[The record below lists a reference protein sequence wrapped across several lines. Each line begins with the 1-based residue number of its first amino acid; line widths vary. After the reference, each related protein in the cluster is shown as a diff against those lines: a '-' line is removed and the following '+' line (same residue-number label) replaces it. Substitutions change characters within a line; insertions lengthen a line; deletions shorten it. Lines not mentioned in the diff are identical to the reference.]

1 MMHSGNRRI
10 IVLAAGLSLITHIA
24 LATIFIDKNNE
35 AQIEGGSAVSISVMG
50 DASIDQVMAGE
61 LNPNDVKPHQDP
73 SEEIS
78 QLELHKPE
86 EALVDQSNE
95 IAALEAKPM
104 AQQIETFAPLEELE
118 AKPLKSEVTPISP
131 TQTLTRP
138 EIEPEKVE
146 LKTASIIQQSNAPGE
161 IPLVQQN
168 HLIEQDLREK
178 PTEVMAAYATTE
190 AVETVNKPIEQ
201 LKAQTP
207 NNTVP
212 VPQFR
217 PLEDYQKQVKT
228 ASLSPNEPLKKTKK
242 TNVRKKVET
251 KKATSGNKGKN
262 EANIKKGTQTSKAKK
277 GKVTSKKQ
285 GNSKTAGNG
294 NITNYKGKVRRKIAS
309 RFNPRT
315 RPAKRDAVVSFTIGK
330 TGSANSVRL
339 ARSSGNAKLDRAAL
353 SAVRK
358 ASPFPSLP
366 SGNTRLAF
374 SVPLN
379 AR

>member
-10 IVLAAGLSLITHIA
+10 FILAAGLSLITHIA
-24 LATIFIDKNNE
+24 LATIFIDKDDE
-35 AQIEGGSAVSISVMG
+35 AQIAGGSAVSISVMG
-50 DASIDQVMAGE
+50 DGSIDQVMAGE

-73 SEEIS
+73 SEETS
-78 QLELHKPE
+78 QLEPLKPE
-86 EALVDQSNE
+86 ETSIDQSHE
-95 IAALEAKPM
+95 EAVLEAKPM
-104 AQQIETFAPLEELE
+104 AQQVETTTPLEEHKS
-118 AKPLKSEVTPISP
+118 KPLKSKITSISP
-131 TQTLTRP
+131 AQTLTAS
-138 EIEPEKVE
+138 EIDAEKLE
-146 LKTASIIQQSNAPGE
+146 LKTASIIQQSNTQGE
-161 IPLVQQN
+161 IPLVQQDQMF
-168 HLIEQDLREK
+168 EQDLREK
-178 PTEVMAAYATTE
+178 PTEVMTAYATTE
-190 AVETVNKPIEQ
+190 AVETVNKPLEQ
-201 LKAQTP
+201 LEAQTP
-207 NNTVP
+207 NNAVP

-228 ASLSPNEPLKKTKK
+228 ASLSPNEPLKKIKK
-242 TNVRKKVET
+242 TNVKKKVKT

-262 EANIKKGTQTSKAKK
+262 KASVKKGTQTSKSKK
-277 GKVTSKKQ
+277 GKVGSKKQ

-330 TGSANSVRL
+330 NGSANSVRL

-366 SGNTRLAF
+366 SGNTKMAF

>member
-24 LATIFIDKNNE
+24 LATIFIDQNYE
-35 AQIEGGSAVSISVMG
+35 AQIAGGSVVSISVMG

-61 LNPNDVKPHQDP
+61 LNPNDVKPYQDP
-73 SEEIS
+73 SEETS
-78 QLELHKPE
+78 ELEPEKPKE
-86 EALVDQSNE
+86 TLVDQLQE
-95 IAALEAKPM
+95 VVALEAKPM
-104 AQQIETFAPLEELE
+104 TEQIQTSASLEELK
-118 AKPLKSEVTPISP
+118 ARPLKSEVTPKSP
-131 TQTLTRP
+131 TQTLATP
-138 EIEPEKVE
+138 EIKPEKVE
-146 LKTASIIQQSNAPGE
+146 LKTASIIQQSDAQGE
-161 IPLVQQN
+161 IPLVQQGQM
-168 HLIEQDLREK
+168 IEQDLRDK
-178 PTEVMAAYATTE
+178 PTEVMTAYATTE
-190 AVETVNKPIEQ
+190 PVETVRKPYEQ
-201 LKAQTP
+201 LEVQTP
-207 NNTVP
+207 VSAIP

-217 PLEDYQKQVKT
+217 PVEDYQKQVKT
-228 ASLSPNEPLKKTKK
+228 ASLSPNEPVKKIKK
-242 TNVRKKVET
+242 TNVKKKVKT

-262 EANIKKGTQTSKAKK
+262 KANVKKGTQTSKAKK
-277 GKVTSKKQ
+277 GKVASKKQ

-309 RFNPRT
+309 RFSPRT

-330 TGSANSVRL
+330 NGSANSVRL

-366 SGNTRLAF
+366 SGNTKLAF
-374 SVPLN
+374 SIPLN

>member
-24 LATIFIDKNNE
+24 LATIFIDKDYE
-35 AQIEGGSAVSISVMG
+35 AQIAGGSAVSISVMG
-50 DASIDQVMAGE
+50 DGSIDQVMAGE
-61 LNPNDVKPHQDP
+61 LNLNDVKPHQNP
-73 SEEIS
+73 NEEIS
-78 QLELHKPE
+78 QLEPRKLE
-86 EALVDQSNE
+86 EALVDQSHE
-95 IAALEAKPM
+95 VASLEAKPM
-104 AQQIETFAPLEELE
+104 TELIQSTTPLEEHE
-118 AKPLKSEVTPISP
+118 SKPLKSKVTPISP

-138 EIEPEKVE
+138 EIKSEKME
-146 LKTASIIQQSNAPGE
+146 LKTASIIQQANAQGE

-168 HLIEQDLREK
+168 HLIEEDLREK
-178 PTEVMAAYATTE
+178 PTEVMTAYATTE
-190 AVETVNKPIEQ
+190 PVETVRKPQEQ
-201 LKAQTP
+201 LEVQTP
-207 NNTVP
+207 VSTIP

-217 PLEDYQKQVKT
+217 PVVDYQKQVKT
-228 ASLSPNEPLKKTKK
+228 ASLSPNEPLKKIKK
-242 TNVRKKVET
+242 TNGKKKVKT

-262 EANIKKGTQTSKAKK
+262 KANVKKGTQTSKSKK
-277 GKVTSKKQ
+277 GKVGSKKQ

-330 TGSANSVRL
+330 NGSANSVRL

-366 SGNTRLAF
+366 SGNTKMAF